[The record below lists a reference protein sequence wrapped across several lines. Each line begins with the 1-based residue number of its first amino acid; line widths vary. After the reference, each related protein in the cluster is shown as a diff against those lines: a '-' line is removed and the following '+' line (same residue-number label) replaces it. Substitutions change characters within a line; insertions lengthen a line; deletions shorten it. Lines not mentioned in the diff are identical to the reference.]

1 MYENFGLHFQLCLPA
16 LLLMVVPL
24 YDSPSPAGS
33 SAFVGHPIGSSSP
46 GSKVCAKE
54 HGWARLKSCLRPLF
68 SLQRPPTR
76 TMLQAALNV
85 LALQKVEART
95 EQESFSAT
103 QNPLDI
109 SLPDCKPPVSSVLE
123 TYGLLMYF

>member
-54 HGWARLKSCLRPLF
+54 HGWAGLKTSLLTAEASNKDHVTGGPECIGTAGGGGQNRAGKLLCHTEPLGHLSPRL
-68 SLQRPPTR
+68 
-76 TMLQAALNV
+76 
-85 LALQKVEART
+85 
-95 EQESFSAT
+95 
-103 QNPLDI
+103 
-109 SLPDCKPPVSSVLE
+109 
-123 TYGLLMYF
+123 